1 MAPQQTQ
8 TSSLHTGKILPIQI
22 FQSKKIT
29 GKNITVLTEL
39 GLFLFSVQPTT
50 TVLEERFQMSLH
62 LVMI

>member
-1 MAPQQTQ
+1 M
-8 TSSLHTGKILPIQI
+8 SSLHTGKILPIQV
-22 FQSKKIT
+22 FQSKKRVIA